1 MTERT
6 NHILKH
12 FRADNVPSSFISH
25 DKRTIILSHVVEC
38 ICTLKEQCHEEF
50 AVLGQ
55 FWAKII
61 TFSLNHKQNASVKLR
76 GRSQMN
82 FITEG

>member
-1 MTERT
+1 MVACRYG
-6 NHILKH
+6 
-12 FRADNVPSSFISH
+12 
-25 DKRTIILSHVVEC
+25 IINKLTLFFSGQLQPHSGFTATYANPG
-38 ICTLKEQCHEEF
+38 TLKEQCHEEF